1 MHGVFPGAFFIG
13 PALLFF
19 WLVRLALLV
28 LLIVLVV
35 RLVTH
40 GSHHADHGH
49 GNGYGHG
56 RGYGYGHGGAQ
67 SAAEADPRRVAA
79 WRYAAGQID
88 CAEFDRII
96 NGLDAAAVGAPSP
109 APGVP
114 APPVSPP
121 PAA

>member
-1 MHGVFPGAFFIG
+1 MHGFYPGAFFLG

-40 GSHHADHGH
+40 GWHHGDHSH
-49 GNGYGHG
+49 GYGRG
-56 RGYGYGHGGAQ
+56 RGYGYGYGGTQ
-67 SAAEADPRRVAA
+67 SAAETDPRRVAA
-79 WRYAAGQID
+79 WRFAVGEID
-88 CAEFDRII
+88 RAEFDRIVSA
-96 NGLDAAAVGAPSP
+96 LDAAAVGARSP
-109 APGVP
+109 VPGVP

-121 PAA
+121 PVA